1 MAESQMKIKA
11 NGEFHI
17 PSVRDTSYLYLP
29 LFNKNGLLS
38 VITPQLMGDIKLDLN
53 HYYNPPQSIEDIQ
66 HGHWG
71 RHVYFHVDGTLY
83 STSGKTPRQKLANEA
98 VALSGGMLYQQV
110 TRSLDQI
117 SMQTTSF
124 VPTRM
129 KYVELHQT
137 ILTNHSETS
146 KKVNPTVMVP
156 LYGRS
161 ADNLR
166 DHRHVTALLNR
177 VHVVPNGLINQPT
190 LSFDE
195 RGHGVNHH
203 AYGLFAITNRHT
215 KVGTYWPTLEE
226 FVGEGE
232 DLFYPRA
239 PRTYQT
245 NSYQIGQRIDGYEVA
260 AGLAFEEVVIEPGQ
274 SLRVLFACI
283 IGESFDEVL
292 LQANEALHFQ
302 AFDHHFQLSQQ
313 DWENDPIFADLR
325 LGNES
330 ITGWLRW
337 VNLQPLMRRIYGN
350 SFLPHHDYGRGGRGW
365 RDLWQD
371 LLAQILVQPEHVKSG
386 ILNHICGVRI
396 DGSNATII
404 GHKPGEF
411 IADRNRIVRVWSDH
425 GAWGVLTTNLYIE
438 RTGDFELL
446 LEKRPYFQDKFTHY
460 THQINPTFEKQKQP
474 LLVNVQGEIYQG
486 TVLEH
491 FFIQNVIPYFNV
503 GKHGNLRLEDADWND
518 GLDMARDLGETV
530 AFTALY
536 AANYRTLMKWLK
548 GLQKQGHQSLEII
561 VPLVKL
567 LEHAAETNGKKKQEV
582 LQTYFNQVGKLAHQ
596 EKQIVS
602 IDEVLIQLETMAS
615 LWQNHVNQQEYT
627 ETEDGQLGFFNGYY
641 DNFGN
646 RLETAKDGEVRMT
659 LTGQVFPL
667 MAQIASPERV
677 KQVIKMVQ
685 THLYHPDYQ
694 GLKLNT
700 PLGED
705 RHHLGRLM
713 GFAFGHKENGALF
726 SHMSVMY
733 LYSLL
738 KNQEISTATTLLDGM
753 MDYFMN
759 FEKARIL
766 PGIPEYIDAR
776 GRGVYEYL
784 TGSASWMI
792 LTLIDQLFGVSGDSG
807 QLLIQPK
814 LRRHHFFNQEA
825 SLKIAFASKRISIRF
840 INPSQLDYEDYQINY
855 VKIGAVMKAVHN
867 TQVNI
872 TPTDIQNES
881 VMDIYL
887 EEKQ

>member
-1 MAESQMKIKA
+1 MAESQMKIQS
-11 NGEFHI
+11 NGEFSI
-17 PSVRDTSYLYLP
+17 PSARDTSYLYLP

-66 HGHWG
+66 HGFSG

-83 STSGKTPRQKLANEA
+83 STSGKTPRQKLVKEE
-98 VALSGGMLYQQV
+98 VSLTGGMLFQEV
-110 TRSLDQI
+110 TRTVDDI
-117 SMQTTSF
+117 SIQTTSF

-137 ILTNHSETS
+137 TFTNHSSTS

-166 DHRHVTALLNR
+166 DHRHVTALLNQ
-177 VHVVPNGLINQPT
+177 VHIVPNGLINQPT

-203 AYGLFAITNRHT
+203 AYGLFAITNRHA
-215 KVGTYWPTLEE
+215 KVGTYWPTQEE

-232 DLFYPRA
+232 DLFYPQA
-239 PRTYQT
+239 PREYRT

-260 AGLAFEEVVIEPGQ
+260 AGLAFEEVVIEPHETLQ
-274 SLRVLFACI
+274 VLFACI
-283 IGESFDEVL
+283 IGESMEEVL
-292 LQANEALHFQ
+292 LQANEALNFQ
-302 AFDHHFQLSQQ
+302 AFDHHLQLTKQ
-313 DWENDPIFADLR
+313 DWANDPIFANLS
-325 LGNES
+325 LGNEA

-371 LLAQILVQPEHVKSG
+371 LLAQILVQPEHVKEG

-404 GHKPGEF
+404 GHRPGEF

-425 GAWGVLTTNLYIE
+425 GAWGVVTTNLYLE
-438 RTGDFELL
+438 RTGDFDLL

-460 THQINPTFEKQKQP
+460 THKINPVFEKQKQP
-474 LLVNVQGEIYQG
+474 LLLNAQGEVVQGS
-486 TVLEH
+486 VLEH
-491 FFIQNVIPYFNV
+491 FLIQNVIPYFNV

-518 GLDMARDLGETV
+518 GLDMAHENGETV

-536 AANYRTLMKWLK
+536 TANYITLAKWLSE
-548 GLQKQGHQSLEII
+548 LQQNGVSTVEIHPSLVE
-561 VPLVKL
+561 L
-567 LEHAAETNGKKKQEV
+567 LKHVNETNVAKKQEH
-582 LQTYFNQVGKLAHQ
+582 LHTYFNQVSQPNNQSARVMSLSQ
-596 EKQIVS
+596 
-602 IDEVLIQLETMAS
+602 LITTLETMAS
-615 LWQNHVNQQEYT
+615 LWRNHINQQEFIQA
-627 ETEDGQLGFFNGYY
+627 DKSNSGFYNGYY

-646 RLETAKDGEVRMT
+646 RLETAKQGEVRMT

-667 MAQIASPERV
+667 MAQLASPERL
-677 KQVIKMVQ
+677 KQVITSVRE
-685 THLYHPDYQ
+685 HLYHKDFQ

-700 PLGED
+700 SLGED
-705 RHHLGRLM
+705 KHHLGRLM

-738 KNQEISTATTLLDGM
+738 KNQEVLEATTLLDEM
-753 MDYFMN
+753 MAYFMT

-792 LTLIDQLFGVSGDSG
+792 LTMIDQLYGVSGDRG
-807 QLLIQPK
+807 QLVIQPK
-814 LRRHHFFNQEA
+814 LRSHHFMNQES
-825 SLKIAFASKRISIRF
+825 SLTIAFASKRISIRF
-840 INPSQLDYEDYQINY
+840 VNEHHLDFDQYQIGS
-855 VKIGAVMKAVHN
+855 VLIGEIQRSVHRN
-867 TQVNI
+867 TVHI
-872 TPTDIQNES
+872 SAEDIQQASEII
-881 VMDIYL
+881 IYL
-887 EEKQ
+887 EEKK